1 MFTHLLRRLADTI
14 DRARVSFLS
23 EPVALA
29 APNLAQRK
37 VVQYDLETWLKLDD
51 KNGDDD
57 AIAGF
62 YQYEGGTEMAVVV
75 TARSSD
81 VIVIDLR
88 GARAKFIDDFLSEAK
103 ATRGLITGTREARI
117 NPPPPPPPPTRP
129 PIELVGRID
138 ALLRIGGLPVIKFD
152 DVTRAGPIG

>member
-29 APNLAQRK
+29 APDLANRK
-37 VVQYDLETWLKLDD
+37 VHHYDLETWLKLDD

-75 TARSSD
+75 TARSSE
-81 VIVIDLR
+81 VIVVDLQGQR
-88 GARAKFIDDFLSEAK
+88 DKFTIAFLDEPK
-103 ATRGLITGTREARI
+103 ATRSLIGGTREARI

-129 PIELVGRID
+129 PLELVGRLD
-138 ALLRIGGLPVIKFD
+138 ALLRIGGLPVVKFD
-152 DVTRAGPIG
+152 AAAKGGLIG